1 MTTRVYR
8 WLGLMSLL
16 LPAWALRADV
26 TWSQVLRQPAT
37 WYASD
42 EAVKIGEAVLTYQ
55 TPSGGW
61 PKNWEMTR
69 PEDESF
75 RQLKEADRAPTIDN
89 GATTTQIRF
98 LALVA
103 KARTEPRFAAAVER
117 GVDYLFKAQYANGGW
132 PQFFPLRKGYYTHI
146 TFNDNA
152 MVNVLSLLQ
161 SVARGE
167 SPFTAL
173 DTPRRGRA
181 SEAVE
186 RGIACILRC
195 QIEAEGVKTVWC
207 AQHDENTFAP
217 AAARKFEPA
226 CLTGGESVGIVRFL
240 MQQPNPS
247 PEIIR
252 SVQAA
257 VAWFERVKL
266 TGMRWDRVPAPGLPK
281 EVDAVVIQDPAAD
294 PLWAR
299 FYEIGTN
306 RPMFV
311 GRDAVVKYSVAEIE
325 HERRIGYAWYVTSPR
340 TLLEREYPRWAK
352 RWAGGE
358 KRKSEN

>member
-1 MTTRVYR
+1 MTIARGCR
-8 WLGLMSLL
+8 WLALMGLF
-16 LPAWALRADV
+16 LPAWVLHADV
-26 TWSQVLRQPAT
+26 TWSQVLRQPAL

-55 TPSGGW
+55 TSSGGW

-103 KARTEPRFAAAVER
+103 EARAEPRFVAAVVR
-117 GVDYLFKAQYANGGW
+117 GIDYLFDAQYTNGGW

-146 TFNDNA
+146 TFNDDA
-152 MVNVLSLLQ
+152 MVNVLTLLQ
-161 SVARGE
+161 VVARGE
-167 SPFTAL
+167 APFVTL
-173 DTPRRGRA
+173 DATRRARA
-181 SEAVE
+181 SEAVK

-195 QIEAEGVKTVWC
+195 QIETDGVKTVWC
-207 AQHDENTFAP
+207 AQHDESTLAP

-266 TGMRWDRVPAPGLPK
+266 TGVRWNRVPAPGLPK
-281 EVDAVVIQDPAAD
+281 GVDAVLVEDPKAD

-306 RPMFV
+306 RPLFV

-340 TLLEREYPRWAK
+340 TLLEREYPRWAE
-352 RWAGGE
+352 RWAGS
-358 KRKSEN
+358 RR

>member
-1 MTTRVYR
+1 
-8 WLGLMSLL
+8 LH
-16 LPAWALRADV
+16 ADV
-26 TWSQVLRQPAT
+26 TWSQALRQPTT

-61 PKNWEMTR
+61 PKNWEMSR
-69 PEDESF
+69 PEDDSF
-75 RQLKEADRAPTIDN
+75 RQLREAERAPTIDN

-103 KARTEPRFAAAVER
+103 EARAEPRFTEAVAR
-117 GVDYLFKAQYANGGW
+117 GIDYLFAAQYANGGW
-132 PQFFPLRKGYYTHI
+132 PQFFPLRTGYYTHI

-152 MVNVLSLLQ
+152 MVNVLSLLRD
-161 SVARGE
+161 VARGE
-167 SPFTAL
+167 TPFTTL
-173 DTPRRGRA
+173 DASRRARA
-181 SEAVE
+181 SRAVE
-186 RGIACILRC
+186 RGIVCILRC
-195 QIEAEGVKTVWC
+195 QIETDGVKTVWC
-207 AQHDENTFAP
+207 AQHDETTLAP

-247 PEIIR
+247 PEMIR

-266 TGMRWDRVPAPGLPK
+266 TGVRWDRVPAPGMPK
-281 EVDAVVIQDPAAD
+281 GVDAVLVEDPKAD

-306 RPMFV
+306 RPLFM
-311 GRDAVVKYSVAEIE
+311 GRDAVVRYSVAEIE

-352 RWAGGE
+352 QWVG
-358 KRKSEN
+358 SSH